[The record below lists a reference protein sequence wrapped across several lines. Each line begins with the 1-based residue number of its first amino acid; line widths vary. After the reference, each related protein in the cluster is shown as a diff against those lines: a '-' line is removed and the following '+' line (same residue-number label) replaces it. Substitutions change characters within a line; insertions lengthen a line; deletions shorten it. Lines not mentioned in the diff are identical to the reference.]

1 MASQSYKEST
11 KTASAALSRRCLQA
25 LLRDIV
31 KVKPANLDQ
40 EIQQVIEN
48 RLLPSYLSENLDAV
62 RTVGNFSAHP
72 IKIQSTG
79 QIVQVEPGEAEWS
92 LDILE
97 SLFDYLFVQPELIKS
112 KKDGLNMKLADA
124 GKPPLK
130 S

>member
-1 MASQSYKEST
+1 
-11 KTASAALSRRCLQA
+11 
-25 LLRDIV
+25 V